1 MAVYF
6 TRGIKQELLT
16 RNHHRMIILIISLE
30 KEDGLKLHND
40 ESVKE
45 LEIDEVRG
53 PLDIKHG
60 DKVLLQDYIKGN
72 SAFWLIGYYDADKA
86 HEIIHDGNK
95 WGENVEEEK
104 IEGPTVMMQM
114 AEDLRQIKTSL
125 KNLEKMGISRELM
138 ELFIQKEVG
147 RKVNITTIR
156 TVLDAQKKFFDET
169 SKPAKV

>member
-1 MAVYF
+1 
-6 TRGIKQELLT
+6 
-16 RNHHRMIILIISLE
+16 
-30 KEDGLKLHND
+30 
-40 ESVKE
+40 
-45 LEIDEVRG
+45 
-53 PLDIKHG
+53 
-60 DKVLLQDYIKGN
+60 
-72 SAFWLIGYYDADKA
+72 
-86 HEIIHDGNK
+86 
-95 WGENVEEEK
+95 VEEEK

>member
-95 WGENVEEEK
+95 
-104 IEGPTVMMQM
+104 
-114 AEDLRQIKTSL
+114 
-125 KNLEKMGISRELM
+125 
-138 ELFIQKEVG
+138 
-147 RKVNITTIR
+147 
-156 TVLDAQKKFFDET
+156 
-169 SKPAKV
+169 